1 MNVRFFIVGDRGEV
15 TYVWNTGKEIAHG
28 FSAKAAVIYTE

>member
-15 TYVWNTGKEIAHG
+15 TYGWLARK
-28 FSAKAAVIYTE
+28 KAAVIFNA